1 MIDNAIKNALAVAR
15 NVYNAQKAW
24 NPHAFDAAVFAFE
37 DEIAQHSFEVKGI
50 DFNRRCESALVW
62 GRWDD
67 EEYER
72 RENDAYELYG
82 TVNRYG
88 TRYVAIDHKFRSRR
102 G

>member
-1 MIDNAIKNALAVAR
+1 MTDNAIKNALAAAR

-24 NPHAFDAAVFAFE
+24 NSHAFDAAVFAFE
-37 DEIAQHSFEVKGI
+37 DEIARHGFEVKGI
-50 DFNRRCESALVW
+50 DLNRKRESALVW

-72 RENDAYELYG
+72 RENDAYELYE

-88 TRYVAIDHKFRSRR
+88 TRYVAINHKVRSRK

>member
-1 MIDNAIKNALAVAR
+1 MTDNAIRNALAMAS

-24 NPHAFDAAVFAFE
+24 NPHAFDAAAFAFE
-37 DEIAQHSFEVKGI
+37 DEIVRYGFEVKGI
-50 DFNRRCESALVW
+50 DLNRRRGTAKVW

-72 RENDAYELYG
+72 RENDAYELYE
-82 TVNRYG
+82 TVNKYG
-88 TRYVAIDHKFRSRR
+88 THYVAINGKHLTRI